1 MFESK
6 EALRVEIAKLGRLRA
21 DMDVAMME
29 IRANLEVEGVD
40 IDSIELTRGEW
51 DDLNFALENARRE
64 ELVSL
69 ADWRK
74 S

>member
-29 IRANLEVEGVD
+29 IRANLEEEGVD